1 MSCLFTL
8 FAVLKGSAD
17 FCLFAL
23 QSACKHVLRGHS
35 STVRC
40 MRVID
45 GRPIAVSGSR
55 DATLRVW
62 NIETG
67 TAMHQLVGHSHSVR
81 CIEVSGNKV
90 VSGSYD
96 ATCRVSCL
104 DLSGVASRLTLGS
117 ALCSSGMST
126 RASASSSTAVTFT
139 RSTPSPSMAFAWSL
153 AVSTRPCAFGP
164 PRLGEPSPC
173 FPLITSS
180 ATC

>member
-1 MSCLFTL
+1 M
-8 FAVLKGSAD
+8 
-17 FCLFAL
+17 
-23 QSACKHVLRGHS
+23 RGHT

-67 TAMHQLVGHSHSVR
+67 QALHLLAGHEHSVR

-96 ATCRVSCL
+96 ASCRVSL
-104 DLSGVASRLTLGS
+104 LHS
-117 ALCSSGMST
+117 
-126 RASASSSTAVTFT
+126 
-139 RSTPSPSMAFAWSL
+139 FAD
-153 AVSTRPCAFGP
+153 R
-164 PRLGEPSPC
+164 
-173 FPLITSS
+173 
-180 ATC
+180 